1 MIYREA
7 RPPRLGLAFSKD
19 STAHLPRDTAF
30 LQDSASRPMYP
41 PHFSRIP
48 PRACREMPHFSKIR
62 PRAQCEASHFPEIRP
77 RARRK
82 PRISPRFDLSPDAS
96 PRIFPR
102 FDLAP
107 DASPVFFQ
115 DSTSHPT
122 RGRILEKCDTSPL
135 LQGHETI
142 LNAWLKAFDAYIC
155 VTFAFQIFL

>member
-62 PRAQCEASHFPEIRP
+62 PRTRCTPPHFSRIPP
-77 RARRK
+77 RTCRKVEYFPKIPFRTRCK
-82 PRISPRFDLSPDAS
+82 PRIFARFDFSPAARS
-96 PRIFPR
+96 NPRKTRRFPE
-102 FDLAP
+102 LYQ
-107 DASPVFFQ
+107 S
-115 DSTSHPT
+115 
-122 RGRILEKCDTSPL
+122 
-135 LQGHETI
+135 
-142 LNAWLKAFDAYIC
+142 IC
-155 VTFAFQIFL
+155 RTFSQC